1 MFYLCST
8 QRFIFYPVN
17 FLFICF
23 VCVLCVHRRTFSTL
37 RFRHFPKL
45 LDSFLYTL
53 STSEYFL
60 YRSFFSFKTHTNT
73 KPSTATSK
81 VTPTSPTYP
90 TASWSPLHGTLSHT
104 NPSYFHLRTN
114 AQRLPHPRWFI
125 HNKSTL
131 LCLPDHLL
139 LHLTHRFPHIRRPT
153 AHFNQLHQLLRQYIL
168 YNHTPIRTLFK
179 TSLLILFQQLQ
190 ALAAY
195 AIPHLLQLFDQLYT
209 FTTTYALQNVISISN
224 LQLGRI
230 PLVKTLPPHIITT
243 LQDIFNQYQ
252 PKHSYTPT
260 KLLLFEPMNW
270 VEMQPTP
277 EMPF

>member
-125 HNKSTL
+125 HNKSIL

-168 YNHTPIRTLFK
+168 YNHTPIRTLFT
-179 TSLLILFQQLQ
+179 TSLIILFQQLQ

-209 FTTTYALQNVISISN
+209 FTTTYPLQNVISISN

-243 LQDIFNQYQ
+243 LQDICNQYQ

-260 KLLLFEPMNW
+260 QLLLFEPMNW